1 MEYKFEYNHDDK
13 IELFESI
20 YFVYPRTRDFIP

>member
-1 MEYKFEYNHDDK
+1 MVTE

-20 YFVYPRTRDFIP
+20 NTKALWMVTKKKN

>member
-1 MEYKFEYNHDDK
+1 MTK

-20 YFVYPRTRDFIP
+20 LYW